1 LETVLTNSLNG
12 NIHFPMP
19 MHFEGGLDGAASRR
33 RLG

>member
-19 MHFEGGLDGAASRR
+19 MHFEGGLDDYD
-33 RLG
+33 